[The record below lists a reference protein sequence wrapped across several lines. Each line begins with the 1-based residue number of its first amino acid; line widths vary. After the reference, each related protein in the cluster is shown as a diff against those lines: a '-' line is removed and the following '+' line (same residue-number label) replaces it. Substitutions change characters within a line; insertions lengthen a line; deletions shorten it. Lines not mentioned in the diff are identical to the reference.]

1 MTNKNT
7 DYDELLPCTVAEV
20 TEGQHTWITIPDLE
34 FSEIVKCLRCRL
46 VQLPPSVT
54 GEDLWP
60 HGPYEIP
67 NAHAKQVQGQVI
79 YEPHIMRT
87 VGHAYDAFRTAPGN
101 RDGSYPTKR
110 HFVSTLTA
118 GGMDRN
124 EAAQLYDRN
133 QHSIVEFHN
142 AQSPQVA
149 QLPLA

>member
-1 MTNKNT
+1 MTNKNA
-7 DYDELLPCTVAEV
+7 DYDELFACTVAGTTTHQHEWV
-20 TEGQHTWITIPDLE
+20 TVPDIDLDR
-34 FSEIVKCLRCRL
+34 IRKCLRCQL

-54 GEDLWP
+54 GADLWP

-67 NAHAKQVQGQVI
+67 NARAKQVLGQVI

-87 VGHAYDAFRTAPGN
+87 VGDAYDAFRTAPGN
-101 RDGSYPTKR
+101 RDSSHPSRR

-124 EAAQLYDRN
+124 EAVQLYDRN